1 MQTLQEENLSQEQK
15 EAYQQALIRGSAFEE
30 LIRTQGWEYVKKYY
44 EARVQQF
51 ANNMLLQDRVSIAQ
65 FEAERWEIIGI
76 RKLFNMIENDIKA
89 VEMDR
94 EKAKKK

>member
-1 MQTLQEENLSQEQK
+1 M
-15 EAYQQALIRGSAFEE
+15 
-30 LIRTQGWEYVKKYY
+30 
-44 EARVQQF
+44 QQF